1 MMADSTTDAEM
12 PYTVRQAMGTTLT
25 WLGHY
30 YHLKHVENKGQT
42 LLHWQDVLFQKQNQI
57 LTSLS
62 TIIELNAKIN
72 AYDEGKIKEDALKD
86 YINNLYDKSFN
97 VLQDPS
103 IDD

>member
-1 MMADSTTDAEM
+1 
-12 PYTVRQAMGTTLT
+12 MGTTLT

-30 YHLKHVENKGQT
+30 YHLKQVENKGQT
-42 LLHWQDVLFQKQNQI
+42 LLHWRDVLFKKQNQI